1 MTSRKYRIKCW
12 YRNIFHG
19 PPPKMT
25 FNDWLDPE
33 KVERNVRYPWTS
45 EEWARTAMYYAQAY
59 VDALKRLDSVLH
71 DKRVALPP
79 GLSASPDIQLDV
91 VVLQVPQSDGG
102 TLDIGLTIDQANS
115 LAGSLVRAGETVDR
129 FMRSESRSY
138 HT

>member
-1 MTSRKYRIKCW
+1 M
-12 YRNIFHG
+12 
-19 PPPKMT
+19 
-25 FNDWLDPE
+25 D
-33 KVERNVRYPWTS
+33 
-45 EEWARTAMYYAQAY
+45 YAQAY

-115 LAGSLVRAGETVDR
+115 LAGSLVKAGETVDQ
-129 FMRSESRSY
+129 FMMSESRSY
-138 HT
+138 YT